1 MTAFGVGDTVDITSK
16 GHGKVIVRRGT
27 VERVIEAGEKPSKN
41 IIKAAGSWR
50 KHESYLV
57 LTSTDPNVRK
67 RAVFNKETDRYFWPR
82 VGNLKLV
89 RRARKK

>member
-16 GHGKVIVRRGT
+16 GHGKTIVRRGV
-27 VERVIEAGEKPSKN
+27 VERVVAAGERLSKLVMA
-41 IIKAAGSWR
+41 KSGAPR